1 MKQATVSLYYDQRK
15 GVNTVKLLVGFER
28 KQRQYTTGFKVDAK
42 TWERLS
48 ANAFKQNPDGKIK
61 DPDFINLWES
71 LFAGD
76 KKKPGYAVFAQSI
89 AAQLGP
95 NFTFER
101 FKDLLDNYGKEP
113 EPIAADA
120 TDLLNALS
128 MKEASMV
135 AEGRISNGA
144 NYGLAGKS
152 LKRFADL
159 LTDEE
164 RKEYGLPLLGKRS
177 KTRGAVATPLLHFK
191 HVTAEFLKHYE
202 EWMTSGQG
210 RSITTVGIYCRHLRA
225 VFNDA
230 ISNGAINRDSYPFG
244 KRGYVIPAGKNPK
257 KALSK
262 DEVMKII
269 NYQPEEGMEQRARD
283 FWVFS
288 YLSNGMNFAD
298 ILSLRWN
305 NIDRQAN
312 KLSFLRQ
319 KTVRSTKGKQQ
330 RIRAEIL
337 PESWEIINRW
347 ANTDTRPTAY
357 VFPVFDDTMDAR
369 RKKIVSSQFI
379 KMTNKYIRL
388 VAQKMGIEGDVTTY
402 TARHSFATVLLHS
415 DAPLALISSLLGHGN
430 LTTTET
436 YFGSFDDGRIKKH
449 LQALT

>member
-1 MKQATVSLYYDQRK
+1 MKQATVALFYDQRK

-28 KQRQYTTGFKVDAK
+28 KQRMYSTGFKVDTK
-42 TWERLS
+42 TYDRLS
-48 ANAFKQNPDGKIK
+48 TNAFRQSPDGKIK
-61 DPDFINLWES
+61 DPDFIQLWKA
-71 LFAGD
+71 LFAPEND
-76 KKKPGYAVFAQSI
+76 KPGLAVFAQSI
-89 AAQLGP
+89 AARLGP
-95 NFTFER
+95 NFTFEQ
-101 FKDLLDNYGKEP
+101 FKDLLDTYGKVP
-113 EPIAADA
+113 EPIPNDL
-120 TDLLNALS
+120 TDLINALNT
-128 MKEASMV
+128 KEASMV
-135 AEGRISNGA
+135 AEGRISSGA
-144 NYGLAGKS
+144 NYGLVGKS
-152 LKRFADL
+152 LNRFVSS

-164 RKEYGLPLLGKRS
+164 RKEHGLPAAPRRS
-177 KTRGAVATPLLHFK
+177 KGRGELATPLLHFK
-191 HVTAEFLKHYE
+191 HITPDFLKHYE
-202 EWMTSGQG
+202 EWMTDQQG

-230 ISNGAINRDSYPFG
+230 ISNGIISRDQYPFG

-262 DEVMKII
+262 ADVMKII

-283 FWVFS
+283 FWVLS

-298 ILSLRWN
+298 ILSLRWS

-347 ANTDTRPTAY
+347 ANIDTRPTAY
-357 VFPVFDDTMDAR
+357 VFPFFEDTMDPR

-388 VAQKMGIEGDVTTY
+388 IAQKLDIEGDVTTY
-402 TARHSFATVLLHS
+402 AARHSFATVLLHS
-415 DAPLALISSLLGHGN
+415 EAPLAMISALLGHAN
-430 LTTTET
+430 LATTES
-436 YFGSFDDGRIKKH
+436 YLGSFDDERIKKH
-449 LQALT
+449 LQSLT